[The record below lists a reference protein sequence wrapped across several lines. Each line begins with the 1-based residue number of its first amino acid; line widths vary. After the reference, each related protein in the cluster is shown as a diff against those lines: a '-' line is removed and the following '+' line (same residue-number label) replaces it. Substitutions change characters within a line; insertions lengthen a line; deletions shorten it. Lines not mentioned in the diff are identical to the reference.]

1 MTDVNYEL
9 DSDEAVA
16 QRVAGGLR
24 RLRELRGVYDQAAQE
39 LEAGRLDGRKRIAEL
54 QEQID
59 GEVEVYTSALNDAA
73 AEFNDAATELIETG
87 FATPKALAGMGL
99 GALRAKK

>member
-16 QRVAGGLR
+16 QKVADGLR
-24 RLRELRGVYDQAAQE
+24 RLRELRGLYDQASQE
-39 LEAGRLDGRKRIAEL
+39 LESGRQEGKQRIAEL
-54 QEQID
+54 QELID
-59 GEVEVYTSALNDAA
+59 AENETLVGAVNDAA
-73 AEFNDAATELIETG
+73 VEFNDAASELIETG

-99 GALRAKK
+99 GTLRVKK